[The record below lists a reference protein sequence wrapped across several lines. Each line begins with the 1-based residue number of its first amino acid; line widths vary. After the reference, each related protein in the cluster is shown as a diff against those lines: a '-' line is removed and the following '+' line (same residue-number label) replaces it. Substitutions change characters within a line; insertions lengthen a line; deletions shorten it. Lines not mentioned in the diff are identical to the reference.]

1 MSSQP
6 EPPVTDPD
14 DDALFRPPR
23 TRQVGV
29 REFGDHAGE
38 LFTTS
43 DILEIKRDG
52 ETLGYF
58 VPVKSKTTD
67 QARRSRQQLEEAL
80 AEAQADGLSLYAA
93 LSDPSEPPKPQ

>member
-6 EPPVTDPD
+6 GPPLTDPD
-14 DDALFRPPR
+14 DDPLLPPPR

-29 REFGDHAGE
+29 HEFGDHAGE
-38 LFTTS
+38 LFATS

-67 QARRSRQQLEEAL
+67 QARRARQQLEETL
-80 AEAQADGLSLYAA
+80 AEARADGLDEEELGRFFD
-93 LSDPSEPPKPQ
+93 LGQP

>member
-1 MSSQP
+1 MSREP
-6 EPPVTDPD
+6 EPLAPDPD
-14 DDALFRPPR
+14 DDGLFPPPR

-29 REFGDHAGE
+29 GEFGDRAGE
-38 LFTTS
+38 LFATS

-67 QARRSRQQLEEAL
+67 QARRARQQLEETL
-80 AEAQADGLSLYAA
+80 AEAQADGLSLDAA
-93 LSDPSEPPKPQ
+93 LNDPSEPLKPQ

>member
-6 EPPVTDPD
+6 EPPTTDPD
-14 DDALFRPPR
+14 DDGRFPPPR
-23 TRQVGV
+23 RRQVGV
-29 REFGDHAGE
+29 GEFGDRAGE
-38 LFTTS
+38 LFATS

-67 QARRSRQQLEEAL
+67 QARRARQQLEETL
-80 AEAQADGLSLYAA
+80 AEAQADGLSLDAA